1 MIEEIYQQFRDD
13 IELYE
18 QENPDEV
25 CERCEEIIKEVE
37 KVLTT
42 DES

>member
-1 MIEEIYQQFRDD
+1 MIEEIYQQFRD
-13 IELYE
+13 ETKLYE

-37 KVLTT
+37 VVLG
-42 DES
+42 DL